1 MKVTQNLVLE
11 TAGSLLVWPGK
22 VHTTYVALKEM
33 LIQNLLR
40 DAGPSLKNFS
50 IVTIRVKLRSYCEF
64 LGFFLRLFFKLR
76 AVCRS
81 AL

>member
-11 TAGSLLVWPGK
+11 TAGSLLVGPGK

-33 LIQNLLR
+33 LIQILLR

-50 IVTIRVKLRSYCEF
+50 IVTIRVKLRSY
-64 LGFFLRLFFKLR
+64 
-76 AVCRS
+76 
-81 AL
+81 